1 MLEEQIIQAKN
12 TNGGVP
18 EDLPPKLAKSGQRP
32 KIWKIEQGLALKK
45 VPEPKNEH
53 KLRLISIT
61 PFLSKIFEKLVIEW
75 LFLYISE
82 KVDINQYGGRKGI
95 SVNHYLIDFISV
107 IFYNQDQN
115 DTMAMLAAMILQQG
129 L

>member
-53 KLRLISIT
+53 KLKLISIT
-61 PFLSKIFEKLVIEW
+61 PFLSNIFLN
-75 LFLYISE
+75 L
-82 KVDINQYGGRKGI
+82 
-95 SVNHYLIDFISV
+95 
-107 IFYNQDQN
+107 
-115 DTMAMLAAMILQQG
+115 
-129 L
+129 